1 MTVKDKQTYLDLVH
15 CPGHEAK
22 HRPLNAVSAYPHT
35 THSISVCFVSDRAP
49 SEGQCPIACHGSL
62 TTIGE
67 GKSSRSL
74 SFNFTVADRHVQS
87 VCFRP
92 SLVWAPQMWSY
103 VAADSGFFCDKAAV
117 LEWAVKETPYMFNAS
132 TSRTAFGSRSVLLRV
147 TPYRQNLRGSDAR
160 LLGSGS
166 WWLP

>member
-1 MTVKDKQTYLDLVH
+1 MSVKDKQTYLELVH

-22 HRPLNAVSAYPHT
+22 HWPFNAVSAYPHS
-35 THSISVCFVSDRAP
+35 THSLSVRFVSDRAP

-87 VCFRP
+87 VFFRP
-92 SLVWAPQMWSY
+92 SLVSAPQLASY
-103 VAADSGFFCDKAAV
+103 VATDSRAVCDKAAV
-117 LEWAVKETPYMFNAS
+117 LE
-132 TSRTAFGSRSVLLRV
+132 
-147 TPYRQNLRGSDAR
+147 
-160 LLGSGS
+160 
-166 WWLP
+166 